1 MSYIFCESL
10 VSRNAPFLH
19 IVLYIWYKS
28 SLLILLKCPIIL
40 FPTAGLYFICLSIS
54 SIRSRPPNASC
65 SSRKQNPFTADNTPP
80 SFIHLWVSRR
90 VLRGVSVCNCKGSTA
105 PRKRFQNWHV
115 FQWLLLLCF
124 LSGTMN
130 LKFPAKRSNAK
141 FSQIQRIIFKKHS
154 KGMRPY
160 LHATVSPSVSSS
172 RSLHMASYTSSNS
185 YRFVESSYTEKD
197 TAKTVYIGAGK
208 SNLSYRFYDKDKEVS
223 Q

>member
-130 LKFPAKRSNAK
+130 LKFPAKRSNASFPK
-141 FSQIQRIIFKKHS
+141 F
-154 KGMRPY
+154 KG
-160 LHATVSPSVSSS
+160 LSLKSIAKVCALSS
-172 RSLHMASYTSSNS
+172 RNCISV
-185 YRFVESSYTEKD
+185 RFQLPISSYGFLYFKQQ
-197 TAKTVYIGAGK
+197 
-208 SNLSYRFYDKDKEVS
+208 LSVCREQLYGEGYR
-223 Q
+223 